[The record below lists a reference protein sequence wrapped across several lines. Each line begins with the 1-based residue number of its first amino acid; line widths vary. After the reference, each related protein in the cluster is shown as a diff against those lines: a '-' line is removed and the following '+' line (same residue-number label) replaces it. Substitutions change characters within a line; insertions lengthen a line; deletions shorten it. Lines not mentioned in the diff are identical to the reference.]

1 MKNTRTVYGLIVS
14 AMVSIVYNEMDIVY
28 MPGKCVERVFYRAHI
43 KRNNYLIDTSL
54 FSFR

>member
-28 MPGKCVERVFYRAHI
+28 MPGKCVKRVFYRAHI